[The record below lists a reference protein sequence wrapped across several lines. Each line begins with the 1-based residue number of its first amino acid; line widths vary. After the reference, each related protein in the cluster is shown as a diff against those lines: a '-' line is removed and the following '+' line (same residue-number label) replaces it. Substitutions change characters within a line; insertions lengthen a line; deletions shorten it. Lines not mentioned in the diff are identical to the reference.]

1 MLSTSGRL
9 RTAQTLLKT
18 TDKGVNAIRAQ
29 LERARAEEA
38 IEQHAEEL
46 ETEMQ
51 LMHVRPSKAATTSRQ
66 RPRPAWQDSYSSL
79 CTV

>member
-1 MLSTSGRL
+1 MVSTSGRL
-9 RTAQTLLKT
+9 RTAQMLLKT
-18 TDKGVNAIRAQ
+18 TDEGMDANRAQ
-29 LERARAEEA
+29 LERARAQEA
-38 IEQHAEEL
+38 IEKHAEEL

-51 LMHVRPSKAATTSRQ
+51 LMHVRPSKAATSSRQ